1 MRIFVHKRFED
12 IEENCSTAE
21 KYPEM
26 EVFCAVYQKIK
37 GYKASENTVKFYEKV
52 ARPLETFLLSI
63 ENKWETYRKDMR
75 EISTHF
81 PFLYFVVIEEDWN
94 CPVARYCYHNGKVTG
109 GYTKIIYVPFRR
121 EDLE

>member
-52 ARPLETFLLSI
+52 AQPLETFLLSI

-75 EISTHF
+75 EISTYF

-109 GYTKIIYVPFRR
+109 GYAKVIYVPFRR